1 MNKPAG
7 NPEAVISRPARP
19 ARRLW
24 ILLVWSP
31 MVSGFLGIVCFVV
44 LFYAEENWR
53 GKRVWERCKR
63 DLAGQGAVMEPQAHA
78 TISIPDNLN
87 VLKAPGMSEWFLG
100 QAPNELA
107 SGLSRSWLSMPQRSS
122 GDLIEITVVSRTNPP
137 ASFSSDLCLDYDAPV
152 LAVADPAKTETI
164 PSDPPQVIPLIVMDS
179 VPLQY
184 AIKNLARQDGRKY
197 LMDSNLLWSWKQTGP
212 NFMRQPLRW
221 LLERSAGRALSPEP
235 CVNIRWENV
244 TAFQALMTLLDNYNL
259 AWIEDSANHIGR
271 ICIKS
276 QSSTMVQLTPGAR
289 ERVKQILRVISSP
302 PVPEA
307 DTLRASQG
315 FVLYRQDNS
324 SPGTR
329 RHPVRITVRTKTL
342 PDLREVESFFPRDAL
357 PRPWGSSSLGALPSA
372 TNTFRVFANPSC
384 FCPAEDYLAQTDPC
398 KPQFDLMR
406 EALKRPYALMDAGCE
421 RPVTAP
427 PRNFVGFRVVS
438 QALAQRA
445 QSYLLLGQPERAL
458 EELTLIH
465 DLAALLEVKPF
476 SPVAA
481 MIEGAITGMYVE
493 VIRDGLRLGAWRE
506 PQLIAL
512 QGQLEKIHL
521 GPLLVAGLS
530 SERSAICRTIE
541 SARPSEFAAAFDTD
555 RTPRNLWEE
564 FNRPGF
570 FVLTF
575 APRGWR
581 YQSMAAS
588 ASLLQSNIACF
599 DRVTQTVRPR
609 EVDKANSAVE
619 ALLAHG
625 SPTTRL
631 AGIAIPS
638 FARAWQTMA
647 RNQTSVDQA
656 FIACALEG
664 FRLAHGEYPPD
675 LAALAPE
682 FADRIPRGIFGEG
695 QFHYRRLDATH
706 FTLYSVGWNGKD
718 EGGLAS
724 DSVPLVDRADGN
736 WVWN

>member
-1 MNKPAG
+1 MPNA
-7 NPEAVISRPARP
+7 
-19 ARRLW
+19 
-24 ILLVWSP
+24 LV
-31 MVSGFLGIVCFVV
+31 
-44 LFYAEENWR
+44 
-53 GKRVWERCKR
+53 
-63 DLAGQGAVMEPQAHA
+63 
-78 TISIPDNLN
+78 
-87 VLKAPGMSEWFLG
+87 
-100 QAPNELA
+100 
-107 SGLSRSWLSMPQRSS
+107 SGLSTAWRSIPQRDS
-122 GDLIEITVVSRTNPP
+122 GDLIEIVVVSGTNLPP
-137 ASFSSDLCLDYDAPV
+137 SLTSDLCLDYDAPV
-152 LAVADPAKTETI
+152 LSVADPTKTDTDCSEA
-164 PSDPPQVIPLIVMDS
+164 PRVIPLLVMDS
-179 VPLQY
+179 VPLRY
-184 AIKNLARQDGRKY
+184 AIKNLAGQDGRKY
-197 LMDSNLLWSWKQTGP
+197 LLDSNLLWSLGQTGP
-212 NFMRQPLRW
+212 SFVRQPLRW
-221 LLERSAGRALSPEP
+221 LLDCFAGRVRAQEP

-259 AWIEDSANHIGR
+259 AWIEDFTNHIGR

-289 ERVKQILRVISSP
+289 ERVKQILRGISSP

-342 PDLREVESFFPRDAL
+342 PDVREVESFFPRDTL
-357 PRPWGSSSLGALPSA
+357 PRPWGSSSLRALPSG
-372 TNTFRVFANPSC
+372 TNTFHAFANPSC
-384 FCPAEDYLAQTDPC
+384 YCPAEDYLAQTDPC
-398 KPQFDLMR
+398 KPQLDLIR
-406 EALKRPYALMDAGCE
+406 GALKRPYAIIDAGYE

-427 PRNFVGFRVVS
+427 PRNFVGFRIVS

-465 DLAALLEVKPF
+465 DLAALLEVEPP
-476 SPVAA
+476 SLVAA
-481 MIEGAITGMYVE
+481 MIEGAITGLYVE
-493 VIRDGLRLGAWRE
+493 VIHDGLRLGAWRE
-506 PQLIAL
+506 PQLSAL
-512 QGQLEKIHL
+512 QAQLEKIHL

-530 SERSAICRTIE
+530 SERAAICRTIE
-541 SARPSEFAAAFDTD
+541 SASPSEFASAFASD
-555 RTPRNLWEE
+555 RTPRNRWEE
-564 FNRPGF
+564 LNRPGF

-609 EVDKANSAVE
+609 EEDKANSAVE
-619 ALLAHG
+619 ALLAHS

-656 FIACALEG
+656 FIACALER
-664 FRLAHGEYPPD
+664 FRLTHGEYP
-675 LAALAPE
+675 LALASVAPGY
-682 FADRIPRGIFGEG
+682 ADRIPRGIIGTG
-695 QFHYRRLDATH
+695 QFHYRRSDATH
-706 FTLYSVGWNGKD
+706 FTLYSAGWNRKD
-718 EGGLAS
+718 EGGL
-724 DSVPLVDRADGN
+724 VPGSNSLADGTPGN